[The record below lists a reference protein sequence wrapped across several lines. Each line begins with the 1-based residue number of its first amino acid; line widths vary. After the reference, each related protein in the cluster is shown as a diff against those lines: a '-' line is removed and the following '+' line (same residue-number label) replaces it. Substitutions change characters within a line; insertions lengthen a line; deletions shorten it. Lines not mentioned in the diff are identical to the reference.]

1 MKKFYSISVP
11 KPCHENWNTMLT
23 EEKGR
28 FCNSCSKTVVD
39 FTTMNTM
46 EVQDFINQN
55 KENNI
60 CGHFKQ
66 TQLDSINLHIPSHI
80 LTQRQGFNR
89 MFLWT
94 LLLVMGTS
102 LMNCT
107 NKNGTK
113 QKIDSVEIVDSTSN
127 KTTNIIDALPK
138 TEIIDT
144 TSNSKKT
151 CSTRSKPTEI
161 IDGLIITETLGEPAI
176 IETPAPKIDSIII
189 PKITPP
195 IILTGMPVYEVET
208 TITLGLLTV
217 ETPPE
222 FKNTPKNLNTQE
234 KRDYFSNQVSE
245 IVSKNFNTSICKELT
260 GKQKVYTQF
269 TINTEGQVT
278 NIKTRA
284 PHPDLEKET
293 ERVINLLP
301 QFIPA
306 KQANRPTA
314 IIYSLPIVFTV
325 ED

>member
-11 KPCHENWNTMLT
+11 KPCHENWNTMLP

-127 KTTNIIDALPK
+127 KTTNIIDTSPK
-138 TEIIDT
+138 TVKKDT
-144 TSNSKKT
+144 TSKKT
-151 CSTRSKPTEI
+151 CSTILEKIERRIMPQ
-161 IDGLIITETLGEPAI
+161 TLGEPAI
-176 IETPAPKIDSIII
+176 IETPAPKIDSIIP

-195 IILTGMPVYEVET
+195 IILTGMPVYEVEIT
-208 TITLGLLTV
+208 TTLGLLTV